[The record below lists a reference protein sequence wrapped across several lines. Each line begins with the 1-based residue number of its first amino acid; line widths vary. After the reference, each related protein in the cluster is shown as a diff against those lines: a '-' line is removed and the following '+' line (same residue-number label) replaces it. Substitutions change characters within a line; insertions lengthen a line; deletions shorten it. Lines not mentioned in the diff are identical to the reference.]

1 MGSDAVGKWREEQGI
16 GKGMGCSGHGSRG
29 EVAVLD
35 LVEVR
40 FVWANVKE

>member
-16 GKGMGCSGHGSRG
+16 GKGRGCGGRGSRG
-29 EVAVLD
+29 EVAALD

-40 FVWANVKE
+40 FV